1 MDNDLIGWDIYLKKD
16 GEIIGLHAVGYPGP
30 YEYTLTHLDGT
41 IEEKTSH
48 IMTMEQ
54 WGNEYD
60 SEYNMLGRG
69 SFRVFSLDIE
79 EAAKELEADGWVRF
93 ERETKCQLKKQT

>member
-1 MDNDLIGWDIYLKKD
+1 MDNDLIGWDIYLKKEN
-16 GEIIGLHAVGYPGP
+16 EIIGLHAIGYPGP
-30 YEYTLTHLDGT
+30 YVYELQHLDGSR
-41 IEEKTSH
+41 EQKTSH

-79 EAAKELEADGWVRF
+79 EAAKEFEADGWVRF
-93 ERETKCQLKKQT
+93 EKETK